1 MGGLIQ
7 SETVHV
13 PTAQTTTPTTK
24 HAAMCMRMF
33 FPRSLWTGM
42 WMSQLFLELQRPQSA
57 GYCLYYSTWIV
68 VRSAEATPVITQPT
82 RIIHD
87 SGS

>member
-1 MGGLIQ
+1 
-7 SETVHV
+7 
-13 PTAQTTTPTTK
+13 
-24 HAAMCMRMF
+24 
-33 FPRSLWTGM
+33 M

-82 RIIHD
+82 QIIHD
-87 SGS
+87 PGS